1 MTELPEGF
9 GVALDP
15 SVRVYAGGT
24 VLVGGDPVRVLRLT
38 SAGVDAVAALGAGGR
53 GSPAARRLGRRL
65 VDAGLA
71 HPRPAG
77 PQGRPDVT
85 VVVPVRDH
93 AASLDRCL
101 QAVGG
106 EVPVVVVDDG
116 STDPPAVAAVAARH
130 GARLLVRPVGGG
142 PAAARGSALPEL
154 TTELVAFLDS
164 DCVPPPGWIAAL
176 AGHFGDPLVGAVAPR
191 VRPALVEG
199 AALPRF
205 LAARSPLD
213 MGRREAAVGPMRAV
227 PYVPTA
233 ALLVRRAALG
243 AGFDRRLRYGEDVD
257 LVWRMADAGWRVRY
271 QPAVV
276 VRHLEPS
283 SWGRLLARRFR
294 YGTSAAPLARRHPG
308 RLAPVVL
315 RPWPSAAVALL
326 LAGRPASGLAAVGVA
341 GALLARRLRRAGAPA
356 WLGPTGAA
364 QAATQTLLGLGRAGT
379 TLAGPALLL
388 AAAGRGRAR
397 WPAVALL
404 AGPPLAEWWR
414 RRPTLDPVRW
424 TAASVADDLAYGA
437 GVWWGCLV
445 HRSAGPLLPLVRAP
459 GPR

>member
-1 MTELPEGF
+1 M
-9 GVALDP
+9 
-15 SVRVYAGGT
+15 
-24 VLVGGDPVRVLRLT
+24 
-38 SAGVDAVAALGAGGR
+38 
-53 GSPAARRLGRRL
+53 
-65 VDAGLA
+65 
-71 HPRPAG
+71 
-77 PQGRPDVT
+77 T
-85 VVVPVRDH
+85 VVVPVRDR

-106 EVPVVVVDDG
+106 GVPVVVVDDG
-116 STDPPAVAAVAARH
+116 SVDPSAVAAVAARH
-130 GARLLVRPVGGG
+130 GARLLVRRLGGG
-142 PAAARGSALPEL
+142 PAAARGSALSQL

-164 DCVPPPGWIAAL
+164 DCVPPPGWIDAL
-176 AGHFGDPLVGAVAPR
+176 AAHFTDPLVGAVAPR
-191 VRPALVEG
+191 VRPAVVEG
-199 AALPRF
+199 GALPRF

-213 MGRREAAVGPMRAV
+213 MGRWEAAVGPMRAV

-243 AGFDRRLRYGEDVD
+243 GGFDRRLRYGEDVD

-276 VRHLEPS
+276 VRHREPS
-283 SWGRLLARRFR
+283 SWGRLLARRFH

-315 RPWPSAAVALL
+315 RPWPSAAAALL

-341 GALLARRLRRAGAPA
+341 GALLGRRLRQAGAPA
-356 WLGPTGAA
+356 WLGPEGAA
-364 QAATQTLLGLGRAGT
+364 QAAAQTLLALGRAGT
-379 TLAGPALLL
+379 TLAGPALPL
-388 AAAGRGRAR
+388 AATRWRRAR

-445 HRSAGPLLPLVRAP
+445 HRSAGPLLPLARAP